1 MTPDRL
7 NILLSQVSDRKF
19 AGMTTDALLAVA
31 RIYVALCNLVSCH
44 DLDAVYGDRRFY
56 HRKLDAL
63 FPILHNRLDEEVDVM
78 RRGRIIRA
86 MFDLVCDPIGAID
99 FRKKTLCCAVADSYV
114 RDFLKTNGEDPLE
127 QVSVCDCI
135 ISLLYPDPDSGLSYM
150 NYLQKC
156 ISEWISDQ
164 QSDGSWAGAP
174 AETALARIEML
185 NRNSYML
192 LDKCYDDAVRRGF
205 DYYRNSLP
213 IPEEMEN
220 FDPTYLSTLGRLYDT
235 AMQGNAFA
243 MDKALAREIAE
254 FMHTYSQSMIDRND
268 DWFYCI
274 SHVVHHHC
282 IDLADRLQNAMLN
295 IA

>member
-44 DLDAVYGDRRFY
+44 DLDAVYGDR
-56 HRKLDAL
+56 KLYRHKIDAL
-63 FPILHNRLDEEVDVM
+63 FTVLQNRCGKESDPVQH
-78 RRGRIIRA
+78 GRIIRA
-86 MFDLVCDPIGAID
+86 MFDLVCDPIGVID

-164 QSDGSWAGAP
+164 QSDGSWAGVP
-174 AETALARIEML
+174 AETTLARIEML

-192 LDKCYDDAVRRGF
+192 LDKRYDDAVRRGF
-205 DYYRNSLP
+205 DYYRNSLY
-213 IPEEMEN
+213 IPEGVDN
-220 FDPTYLSTLGRLYDT
+220 FDPAYLPILGRLYET
-235 AMQGNAFA
+235 AMQGNVFV
-243 MDKALAREIAE
+243 MDKALAHEITK
-254 FMHTYSQSMIDRND
+254 FMYAYSQSMIDRND